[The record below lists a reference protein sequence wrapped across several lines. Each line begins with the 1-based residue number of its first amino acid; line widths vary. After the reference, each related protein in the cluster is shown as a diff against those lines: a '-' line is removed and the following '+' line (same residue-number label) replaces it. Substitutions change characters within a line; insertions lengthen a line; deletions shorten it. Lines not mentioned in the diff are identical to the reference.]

1 MDKGFCEK
9 CGLMLATPPTCQPGI
24 GCPHIQ
30 TCPKCKAEYSMEH
43 VKTEY
48 HGIETHY
55 DECVVCQYRTQ
66 PE

>member
-1 MDKGFCEK
+1 MKITENMN
-9 CGLMLATPPTCQPGI
+9 LVLP
-24 GCPHIQ
+24 
-30 TCPKCKAEYSMEH
+30 TCPKCGAEDSMEH
-43 VKTEY
+43 VKTDY